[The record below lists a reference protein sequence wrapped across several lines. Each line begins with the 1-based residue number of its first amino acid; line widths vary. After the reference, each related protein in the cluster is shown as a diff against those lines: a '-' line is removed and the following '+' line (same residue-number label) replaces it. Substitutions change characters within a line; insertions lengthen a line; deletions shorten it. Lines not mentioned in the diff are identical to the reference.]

1 MKASAKYKIQYSFQQ
16 AAYWASFCTA
26 AAFAT
31 VFLQH
36 LGCSNSV
43 CGIIFAIGFLGGFI
57 IGPVLADAVDSE
69 KSPVTL
75 WGVLFSLQAVQAAA
89 IITVLLIGRNT
100 PLLLFCYGVFIALNS
115 CGNGFITQVSV
126 DFAAAGED
134 LSYGTAR
141 GVGSLAYMLMSVVL
155 GAAVTRFSGAVIPM
169 FSLFGI
175 AMQTL
180 AALALRKSIKTL
192 SPAAA
197 KSADSGKAKSLPA
210 FISANPRFCT
220 VLAGICLIFFAH
232 NTIHNFLINV
242 VTNVGGSTLTMGNL
256 NAFVAFVEI
265 PVMFLYPRFLKKYNS
280 GHLLAFA
287 AVFFAVKNVSVA
299 FAGSVPALFGIFSLQ
314 MLSFA
319 VYTPVIVDFVSDSI
333 PLQDSAKGQSLAY
346 SMVTLSSIFSSV
358 FGGRLYD
365 SVGVASTLRIG
376 GLVGV
381 CGSALCIAAI
391 LIKSKKSR

>member
-1 MKASAKYKIQYSFQQ
+1 MSLSLRYKIQYSFQQ

-26 AAFAT
+26 ASFAT
-31 VFLQH
+31 VFLQY

-43 CGIIFAIGFLGGFI
+43 CGVIFALGFLGGFI
-57 IGPVLADAVDSE
+57 VGPLLADAVDSE
-69 KSPVTL
+69 SSRISL

-89 IITVLLIGRNT
+89 IIAVLLIGRNS

-126 DFAAAGED
+126 EFSAAGED

-141 GVGSLAYMLMSVVL
+141 GMGSLAYMIMSVIL

-180 AALALRKSIKTL
+180 AAMALRKSFKGL
-192 SPAAA
+192 S
-197 KSADSGKAKSLPA
+197 SAGSRSVKKEKAKSLPA
-210 FISANPRFCT
+210 FIRANPRFCA
-220 VLAGICLIFFAH
+220 VLAGICLIFFGH

-242 VTNVGGSTLTMGNL
+242 VTNVGGSTLTMGNI
-256 NAFVAFVEI
+256 NAYVALVEI

-280 GHLLAFA
+280 GKLLAFA
-287 AVFFAVKNVSVA
+287 AVFFGIKNISVI
-299 FAGSVPALFGIFSLQ
+299 FACSVPALYAVMSLQ
-314 MLSFA
+314 ILSFA
-319 VYTPVIVDFVSDSI
+319 IYTPVIVDYVTDSI

-365 SVGVASTLRIG
+365 SVGVTSTLSITG
-376 GLVGV
+376 IVAL
-381 CGSALCIAAI
+381 CGSILCIAAI
-391 LIKSKKSR
+391 LLKVNRK